1 MVQAVLL
8 ATLAPKVVD
17 NQGVIVPD
25 MLVLEFYIFDILSA
39 KAVLAMPFL

>member
-25 MLVLEFYIFDILSA
+25 MLALEFYIFDILSC
-39 KAVLAMPFL
+39 

>member
-1 MVQAVLL
+1 MVQAALL

-17 NQGVIVPD
+17 DQGVIVPD
-25 MLVLEFYIFDILSA
+25 MLALEFYVFDMLSS